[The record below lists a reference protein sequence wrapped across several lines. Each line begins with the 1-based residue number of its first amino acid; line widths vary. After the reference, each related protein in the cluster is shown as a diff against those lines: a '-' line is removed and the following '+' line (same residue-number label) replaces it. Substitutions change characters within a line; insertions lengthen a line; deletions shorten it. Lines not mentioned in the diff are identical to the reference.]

1 MASRELD
8 RDERIK
14 RYHRTQEIAAE
25 NVPVIYTT
33 LSERLSAI
41 RNVFGNV
48 TPTLY
53 GLFDTRYIYRT
64 DL

>member
-8 RDERIK
+8 RGKRIEL
-14 RYHRTQEIAAE
+14 YHRAQEIDAE
-25 NVPVIYTT
+25 NVPLIYTT

-48 TPTLY
+48 APTLY
-53 GLFDTRYIYRT
+53 GLFDTRYLYRT